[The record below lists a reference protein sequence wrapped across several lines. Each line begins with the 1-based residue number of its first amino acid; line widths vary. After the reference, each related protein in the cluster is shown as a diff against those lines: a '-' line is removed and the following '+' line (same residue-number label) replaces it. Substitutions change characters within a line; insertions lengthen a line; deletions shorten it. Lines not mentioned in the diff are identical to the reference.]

1 MWNVN
6 VIAVLS
12 KSHLS
17 TGISAAFAKNQ
28 ETSNKTAKKKKTKTA
43 NEVTYV
49 EICVRNLHSRVHC
62 TGIRR

>member
-1 MWNVN
+1 MECERDRRIKQ
-6 VIAVLS
+6 IAFIDRDFC
-12 KSHLS
+12 
-17 TGISAAFAKNQ
+17 GILPRTKKQAIKQPKNQ
-28 ETSNKTAKKKKTKTA
+28 KKKTA